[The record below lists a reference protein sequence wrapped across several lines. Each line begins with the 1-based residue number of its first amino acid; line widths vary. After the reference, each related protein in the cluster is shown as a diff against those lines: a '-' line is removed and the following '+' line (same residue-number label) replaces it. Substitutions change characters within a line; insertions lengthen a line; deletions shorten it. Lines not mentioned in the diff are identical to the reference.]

1 MKKNIFIAIEI
12 TILVFF
18 IFLIWKNYT
27 VQSSKNTLP
36 IIDLKNA
43 ESSTIENSNITC
55 TDEQKAIQEV
65 AKAYYNKGTKAQ
77 YCSYRKS
84 FLYPPEEAT
93 SQHTIYSVCSDFTY
107 SVYYQA
113 FGIQIP
119 DVTSKII
126 AYGKKFYDI
135 NDIKTND
142 IIEYWEK
149 STNTDGNLVYSD
161 NNGNIKDIDLSTTS
175 GREKYANTL
184 LTEYNLQI
192 GDILCYHTGTAG
204 HALLV
209 YDIIYNSDGNPID
222 ALIRES
228 TSKYETKTTKITKG
242 LSYASILNENTGVTE
257 GTFQERY
264 LFNTYTRSSTSTR
277 NSFIYDLR
285 NMSYCT
291 ILRPL
296 LKDENGNYTGQYYD
310 SDFSNDSNA
319 NTGYICTGRT
329 LKNYEISDTTLNRIA
344 YSSIDI
350 EKTVDVFNNTVVNL
364 GDTLEY
370 TIKISND
377 SNEPYKS
384 FDVLENISE
393 YVDIVNSANGII
405 NNNVIN
411 WTIPNLEAGKS
422 IEIKYSVKV
431 KNDITSLEKE
441 IISTGTVAGIPSSTV
456 KNIISNNLNNSE
468 KLTISNQIQSAI
480 NSGMYTGQELISKI
494 YSESL
499 GVTLNLENLNI
510 TDLII
515 TRNGMQYYPDGHANK
530 PTVYLNKENKFSSW
544 VLNNY
549 YGALYTN
556 SSNTVCIKY
565 WENSS
570 SKINGRS
577 ERADTIYENNF
588 ETGDILIYKNT
599 QTANDSVTYQTEDG
613 TYYLI
618 YISEEDKITIN
629 ENEIYGFIGIDEN
642 GNIKNIS
649 TDFTSLQTI
658 LGKDYYV
665 IVRPSIVMPQSIEL
679 KADSNEIKVGQ
690 TLDLQT
696 TIYSENANIAT
707 SITYSSSNTNI
718 ATINENGTIKGRNEG
733 ICTITVTTENG
744 KTATYDVKVTL
755 TQEQQAVIDVAN
767 AFYWRGS
774 AIQYDDYSM
783 TYQTSNSR
791 KRRSMYTH
799 TPEEA
804 TSQDIKYSVCSEY
817 INNVYYEAFTN
828 GNGENYELKSGNNT
842 IAWFTDTMVQLA
854 NSSSNYYNSTV
865 AVDYIENPYENTTEN
880 REKIA
885 SELLP
890 GDIIVYRSSAGWGHA
905 LLYLGNDTIINASS
919 ISNELVGGTFNY
931 KEKKDNYDEKGT
943 IGFVSLTKDVLN
955 YQNKFSKY
963 ILDSTITKVAIL
975 RPLNEIAS
983 NPIQPSDYRIS
994 EKTLTRMQHNKLVR
1008 TKVAS
1013 VDKYDSVNLGD
1024 EITYTITLENKSDSE
1039 DYQNITITD
1048 NVPQNTELVNL
1059 TENGTNKN
1067 GTLTWNINIPHGETI
1082 TISYTVKIINN
1093 KSILGTS
1100 IINDST
1106 IADGIKL
1113 NTIETAIN
1121 NTLTS
1126 KQQEELSTNIL
1137 TKVGDNLNHTEDLIN
1152 AIYTDFDFPNVEDL
1166 SNMLFSTSK
1175 ITVGETSTNSNAV
1188 IQTGDTG
1195 EKDTFI
1201 LKNKDNLSDENKTF
1215 TNMYVK
1221 GLFGGL
1227 YTITENEPTM
1237 EDERNKTYSDDTFTI
1252 GDILFVYDDDYETDT
1267 YVAGE
1272 KNMYLYIGNHTF
1284 ATVQNGKVVL
1294 IDGDNG
1300 SRLIESLLGQNY
1312 FFVLRPS
1319 HSMTVSF
1326 EEFSK
1331 GDINNDK
1338 KVDTTDLLKMLRHIA
1353 ANQDEEIAKKY
1364 PTWILIE
1371 NSLQAA
1377 DINNDGK
1384 IDTTDTLQ
1392 LLRHMA
1398 ASKSEE
1404 IANKYPD
1411 WII

>member
-1 MKKNIFIAIEI
+1 MKKKIFITIEI

-18 IFLIWKNYT
+18 IFLIWKNYI
-27 VQSSKNTLP
+27 VQSSKNT
-36 IIDLKNA
+36 ISTIDLKNA
-43 ESSTIENSNITC
+43 ESKSSTIENSNITC

-65 AKAYYNKGTKAQ
+65 AAAYYNKGTKAQ

-119 DVTSKII
+119 DITGKII
-126 AYGKKFYDI
+126 AYGKNFYDA
-135 NDIKTND
+135 NNIKTND

-149 STNTDGNLVYSD
+149 GSNTDGNVVYSD
-161 NNGNIKDIDLSTTS
+161 NNGNIKNIDLSTAS
-175 GREKYANTL
+175 GREKYANML
-184 LTEYNLQI
+184 LREYNLQV
-192 GDILCYHTGTAG
+192 GDVLCYHNGTNG

-209 YDIIYNSDGNPID
+209 YDIIYDSDGNPID

-242 LSYASILNENTGVTE
+242 LSYASILNENTGITE

-264 LFNTYTRSSTSTR
+264 LFNTYTRSNTSTR
-277 NSFIYDLR
+277 NSFLYDLR
-285 NMSYCT
+285 NMTYCT

-296 LKDENGNYTGQYYD
+296 LKDEAGNYMGQYYD

-329 LKNYEISDTTLNRIA
+329 LKNYAISDTTLNRMT
-344 YSSIDI
+344 YSSINI

-370 TIKISND
+370 TIKVSND
-377 SNEPYKS
+377 SNQPYKN

-393 YVDIVNSANGII
+393 YVDIVDNANGIV
-405 NNNVIN
+405 NNNVIS
-411 WTIPNLEAGKS
+411 WTIPSLEAGKS
-422 IEIKYSVKV
+422 VEIKYRVKV
-431 KNDITSLEKE
+431 KNDITSLEKQ
-441 IISTGTVAGIPSSTV
+441 IISTGTVAGIASSTI
-456 KNIISNNLNNSE
+456 KNTISNNLNNSE

-480 NSGMYTGQELISKI
+480 NSRIYTGQELISKI

-499 GVTLNLENLNI
+499 GISLNLEDLNI

-515 TRNGMQYYPDGHANK
+515 TRNGLQYYPEGHANK
-530 PTVYLNKENKFSSW
+530 PTVYLNTENKFSSW
-544 VLNNY
+544 VLSNY
-549 YGALYTN
+549 YGALYTD
-556 SSNTVCIKY
+556 SSNSVFIKF

-570 SKINGRS
+570 SKISGRT
-577 ERADTIYENNF
+577 ERADTIYNSNF

-599 QTANDSVTYQTEDG
+599 QIANDSVTYQTEDG

-629 ENEIYGFIGIDEN
+629 ENDIYGFIGIDEN
-642 GNIKNIS
+642 GNIKNIL

-665 IVRPSIVMPQSIEL
+665 IVRPSLVMPQSIQLE
-679 KADSNEIKVGQ
+679 AESNEIKVGQ
-690 TLDLQT
+690 TLNLQT
-696 TIYSENANIAT
+696 NIYSGNANTAT
-707 SITYSSSNTNI
+707 SITFSSSDTNI
-718 ATINENGTIKGRNEG
+718 ATIDENGKIKGRNEG
-733 ICTITVTTENG
+733 NCTITATTENG
-744 KTATYDVKVTL
+744 KTATFNLKVTL

-783 TYQTSNSR
+783 TYQTSDSR

-804 TSQDIKYSVCSEY
+804 TLQDIKYHVCSEY
-817 INNVYYEAFTN
+817 VHNIYYEAFSDGDGN
-828 GNGENYELKSGNNT
+828 PYKLKDGNGT
-842 IAWFTDTMVQLA
+842 ITWFTGTMVGLA
-854 NSSSNYYNSTV
+854 NSSSKYYNSNI
-865 AVDYIENPYENTTEN
+865 AVDYIKGEAGEITSKAEEYKQRILNEIE
-880 REKIA
+880 
-885 SELLP
+885 P
-890 GDIIVYRSSAGWGHA
+890 GDIIIYRRGTASGHA
-905 LLYLGNDTIINASS
+905 IIYLGNDVVLNST
-919 ISNELVGGTFNY
+919 GYTYNY
-931 KEKKDNYDEKGT
+931 QKKTDGLDSTGT
-943 IGFVSLTKDVLN
+943 IGKLSLENDSLTENNVFKNIVTE
-955 YQNKFSKY
+955 
-963 ILDSTITKVAIL
+963 IAII
-975 RPLNEIAS
+975 RPLNEITS
-983 NPIQPSDYRIS
+983 NPIQPSDYSIS

-1013 VDKYDSVNLGD
+1013 VSKYDSVNLGD
-1024 EITYTITLENKSDSE
+1024 EITYNITLENKSNSE
-1039 DYQNITITD
+1039 DYKSIIITD
-1048 NVPQNTELVNL
+1048 HVPQNTRLINL
-1059 TENGTNKN
+1059 SENGTNEN
-1067 GTLTWNINIPHGETI
+1067 GALTWHVDIPHGESI
-1082 TISYTVKIINN
+1082 TISYTVKIGNDM
-1093 KSILGTS
+1093 SILGTS

-1113 NTIETAIN
+1113 NTIETVVN

-1126 KQQEELSTNIL
+1126 KQQEELSTSIL
-1137 TKVGDNLNHTEDLIN
+1137 TKVGNKLNRTEDFIN
-1152 AIYTDFDFPNVEDL
+1152 SVYPDFNFPNLEDL
-1166 SNMLFSTSK
+1166 SNMLFSTSE
-1175 ITVGETSTNSNAV
+1175 ITVGKTGTNSNAV
-1188 IQTGDTG
+1188 TQTGDTG
-1195 EKDTFI
+1195 EKDIFI
-1201 LKNKDNLSDENKTF
+1201 LKKEDNLSDENKTF
-1215 TNMYVK
+1215 TNMLVK

-1227 YTITENEPTM
+1227 YMITENEPTM
-1237 EDERNKTYSDDTFTI
+1237 EDGRNKTYSDDTFTI
-1252 GDILFVYDDDYETDT
+1252 GDILFVYDDDFETDT

-1272 KNMYLYIGNHTF
+1272 KNTYLYIGNHTF
-1284 ATVQNGKVVL
+1284 ATVQNGEVVL

-1319 HSMTVSF
+1319 YSMTVSF
-1326 EEFSK
+1326 EEFSR

-1353 ANQDEEIAKKY
+1353 ASKSEEIANRY
-1364 PTWILIE
+1364 PDWILIE

-1377 DINNDGK
+1377 DINNDEK
-1384 IDTTDTLQ
+1384 IDTTDILQ

-1404 IANKYPD
+1404 IANKHPD